1 MIWDYRVVGLLMN
14 ELLKILEFGRYVCF
28 NHLLPRKPGLA
39 HWIIK
44 LGLSK
49 MKYVKIKPSL
59 WHILNDQLML
69 PITLTISSRSIH
81 QSIQLVVQRNYI
93 MKFNFLN
100 KLLSVYRMNW
110 RERNLRQGNRGN
122 GRARITI
129 RQNGSGQLSQVEKKE
144 VWWDVLRIL
153 TAR

>member
-1 MIWDYRVVGLLMN
+1 
-14 ELLKILEFGRYVCF
+14 
-28 NHLLPRKPGLA
+28 
-39 HWIIK
+39 
-44 LGLSK
+44 
-49 MKYVKIKPSL
+49 
-59 WHILNDQLML
+59 ML

-144 VWWDVLRIL
+144 VW
-153 TAR
+153 